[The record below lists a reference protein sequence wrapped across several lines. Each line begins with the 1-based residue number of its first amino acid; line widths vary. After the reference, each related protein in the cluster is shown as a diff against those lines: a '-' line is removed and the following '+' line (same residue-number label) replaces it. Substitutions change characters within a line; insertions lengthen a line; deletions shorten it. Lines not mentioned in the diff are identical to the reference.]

1 MAVASRL
8 VVVEVLPGDLAVG
21 DVIAYPGA
29 GGTMVV
35 STIRLGQGGFVL
47 TVAPVADGAFGEE
60 RPITLTAATRLYR
73 QGKVNV

>member
-8 VVVEVLPGDLAVG
+8 VVDEVLPGDLAVG
-21 DVIAYPGA
+21 DVIAYPAA

-35 STIRLGQGGFVL
+35 RTIRLGQGGFVL
-47 TVAPVADGAFGEE
+47 TVAPVADGTFGEE
-60 RPITLTAATRLYR
+60 RPNTLTAATRLYL